1 MAEQPPRAVAMD
13 PPHITEFASERYF
26 EKLSQ
31 LNASQQQQQQQQQPQ
46 QLPDASEA
54 PATATPSSS
63 AAVASSTFILPL
75 RETKTV
81 EPEPTKHVEQKK
93 DKSRFFSLR
102 HKVSL
107 LHSKPH
113 AVDVETPLPIRAS
126 TESTRKRFVFHRIIT
141 SPFLN
146 LTNDLVLLRSINHF

>member
-31 LNASQQQQQQQQQPQ
+31 LNASQQQQQQQQHP
-46 QLPDASEA
+46 LPVCEASA
-54 PATATPSSS
+54 VSS
-63 AAVASSTFILPL
+63 ASPTVASSTFILPL

-81 EPEPTKHVEQKK
+81 EAEPIRQVEQKK
-93 DKSRFFSLR
+93 DKSRFFGFR

-107 LHSKPH
+107 LHSKPQ
-113 AVDVETPLPIRAS
+113 AVDSAILVPLRSS
-126 TESTRKRFVFHRIIT
+126 TESTRKRFD
-141 SPFLN
+141 PP
-146 LTNDLVLLRSINHF
+146 SIHPAAASSNKYP